1 MPSILGSLLL
11 VLRQVPN
18 NSSHDALPL
27 CALLCPAQRS
37 PEVARLHALRTSQ
50 GSRNSWCKST
60 EENSC
65 FLARQKSYPILQPQ
79 ASAVP
84 QCKPRKEQN
93 RGWAPQRDPELG
105 GEGSRSL
112 ASPADGSPQPQMRVS
127 YKEEEKA
134 FLICVLF
141 PLLLWAS
148 WAIEADVS
156 RLATLDLLAVSQ
168 G

>member
-1 MPSILGSLLL
+1 MQIHRGKQLLPG
-11 VLRQVPN
+11 Q
-18 NSSHDALPL
+18 A
-27 CALLCPAQRS
+27 
-37 PEVARLHALRTSQ
+37 
-50 GSRNSWCKST
+50 
-60 EENSC
+60 EE
-65 FLARQKSYPILQPQ
+65 KSYPILQPQ

-105 GEGSRSL
+105 AEGSRSQ